1 MCSRA
6 NLDVEPKHIEQI
18 EQPSDLRGDGTP
30 LDCCD
35 HMTVDAAAEFAKFGL
50 GQIRGNSGTANR
62 ISQLAGSVQFNTHH
76 THPSH
81 SWSGFPPNRPT
92 EGSTNLNGIKSFH
105 QLQIGGG
112 FDLGWQEFL
121 PRPSQMGDGPCGSVL
136 HHVAL
141 IGAQACGRCGG

>member
-105 QLQIGGG
+105 QLQIGGVSTLDG
-112 FDLGWQEFL
+112 RNSYPDLRRWAMVHAARFFTMS
-121 PRPSQMGDGPCGSVL
+121 P
-136 HHVAL
+136 
-141 IGAQACGRCGG
+141 